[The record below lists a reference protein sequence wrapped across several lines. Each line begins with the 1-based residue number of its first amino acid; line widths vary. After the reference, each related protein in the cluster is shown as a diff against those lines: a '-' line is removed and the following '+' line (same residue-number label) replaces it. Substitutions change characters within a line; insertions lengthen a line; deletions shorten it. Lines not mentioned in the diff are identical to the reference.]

1 MARAWLTDR
10 TVLSVTGQDRI
21 GFLQGLVSNDVAA
34 ATDTALIW
42 CGYLTPQGR
51 YLSDFFIWHE
61 PDRLLLDVPADHAE
75 MLRTKLLRFRLRADV
90 QIEVTDLCVEA
101 LWGDNAEDRGMRA
114 DPRLASAGAR
124 RIAQSLRREDTAAVS
139 AYHAH
144 RLSLGL
150 PDAVD
155 CESEKT
161 LLIEANFDWL
171 NGISFSKGCYMGQ
184 ELTARTHYRGLV
196 KKRLVPV
203 QGDGPLPPPGTAL
216 MLDGREVGQMRSA
229 IGQRGLALLRREVWA
244 VTLHHEGTTLTP
256 LIPDWFKDETS

>member
-10 TVLSVTGQDRI
+10 TVLSVTGQDRV

-34 ATDTALIW
+34 ASETALIW

-61 PDRLLLDVPADHAE
+61 PDRLLLDVPADHAS

-90 QIEVTDLCVEA
+90 QIEITTLGVEA
-101 LWGDNAEDRGMRA
+101 LWAGDADTEGARV
-114 DPRLASAGAR
+114 DPRMGAAGIR
-124 RIAQSLRREDTAAVS
+124 RIAPLPTGGDEHDVR

-144 RLSLGL
+144 RLQLGL
-150 PDAVD
+150 PDTAD

-203 QGDGPLPPPGTAL
+203 EGDGPLPLPGTLL
-216 MLDGREVGQMRSA
+216 MHEGREIGQMRSSVGA
-229 IGQRGLALLRREVWA
+229 RGLALLRREAWST
-244 VTLHHEGTTLTP
+244 TLEHEGRTLTP
-256 LIPDWFKDETS
+256 LIPEWFKDELS